1 MKIKDRVVLP
11 LGTSEPP
18 LNYKLVRERD
28 GLTKQSY
35 AVKWI
40 EWNEDGT
47 YKETHLEPSI
57 GYSLIMSPFNISFT
71 WQTTEITEIIE
82 QRDDYIKFKTK
93 NSNYELFRL

>member
-11 LGTSEPP
+11 LGASELP

-40 EWNEDGT
+40 EWNGDGT
-47 YKETHLEPSI
+47 YKETHLEPST

-71 WQTTEITEIIE
+71 
-82 QRDDYIKFKTK
+82 
-93 NSNYELFRL
+93 